1 MFLRPEVLAA
11 PAYNFTPHLEPIKLD
26 QNESPYDLPPEL
38 KQEVLARLETILFNR
53 YPDLGAEG
61 LRHKLSQH
69 LDYPEKGIVI
79 SGGSNVLI
87 QAFVLAAGIGH
98 QVLTVSPT
106 FSVYPLQAKL
116 LGATLVECPLNP
128 DFSLPLENL
137 LQKLSRGQGV
147 FFLANPAAPTAN
159 LFTEKDI
166 ETLAEASKDNW
177 LFVLD
182 EAYHQFSETD
192 YRYLVKRYDHV
203 ASLRTFSKAFG
214 LGGVRLGYAL
224 MQPNLAE
231 HIQKLILPF
240 SVSALQT
247 TIADVMLDHTD
258 LIKERIEETL
268 NERER
273 VMQTLAHVKGL
284 EVLPS
289 QTNFFLMRV
298 KNPDSIYQKLLE
310 AGIVIR
316 RQDHLPILQG
326 CLRVSIG
333 TPYENNQFLDI
344 ISKIVG
350 EA

>member
-1 MFLRPEVLAA
+1 MFLRPEIKAA

-38 KQEVLARLETILFNR
+38 KQQVLARLASILFNR

-61 LRHKLSQH
+61 LRFKLSEF
-69 LDYPEKGIVI
+69 LNYPEKGIVL

-116 LGATLVECPLNP
+116 LGARLIECPLNP
-128 DFSLPLENL
+128 DFSLPLEFL
-137 LQKLSRGQGV
+137 LEKLSRGQGV

-159 LFTEKDI
+159 LFTAKDI
-166 ETLAEASKDNW
+166 ELLAEASKHNW
-177 LFVLD
+177 LLVLD
-182 EAYHQFSETD
+182 EAYHQYSNTD
-192 YRYLVKRYDHV
+192 YVDLVRRFDHV

-224 MQPNLAE
+224 MQPSLAE

-247 TIADVMLDHTD
+247 SIAEIVLENPEWV
-258 LIKERIEETL
+258 KKRIEETL
-268 NERER
+268 AERAR
-273 VMQTLAHVKGL
+273 VMQMLATVKGL
-284 EVLPS
+284 EILPS

-298 KNPDSIYQKLLE
+298 KNPDEVYQKLLN

-316 RQDHLPILQG
+316 RQDHLPMLEG

-333 TPYENNQFLDI
+333 TPFENNAFLDI
-344 ISKIVG
+344 IPKIVG

>member
-1 MFLRPEVLAA
+1 MFLRPEVKAA

-26 QNESPYDLPPEL
+26 QNESPYDLPSEL
-38 KQEVLARLETILFNR
+38 KKEVLARLKNILFNR
-53 YPDLGAEG
+53 YPELGAEG
-61 LRHKLSQH
+61 LRQKLSKH

-87 QAFVLAAGIGH
+87 QAFVMAAGIGH

-116 LGATLVECPLNP
+116 LGATLIECRLNP

-137 LQKLSRGQGV
+137 LQKLSSGQGV

-182 EAYHQFSETD
+182 EAYHQFSKTD
-192 YRYLVKRYDHV
+192 YLSLIQDYDHV

-214 LGGVRLGYAL
+214 LGGVRLGYTL
-224 MQPNLAE
+224 MQPSLAE

-247 TIADVMLDHTD
+247 SIAEIILENPEWVKT
-258 LIKERIEETL
+258 RIEEAL
-268 NERER
+268 LERTR
-273 VMQTLAHVKGL
+273 VMQALSHVKGL

-289 QTNFFLMRV
+289 HTNFFLMRV
-298 KNPDSIYQKLLE
+298 NNPDYVYQKLLE

-316 RQDHLPILQG
+316 RQDHLPMLQG

-333 TPYENNQFLDI
+333 TPYENNRFLDI